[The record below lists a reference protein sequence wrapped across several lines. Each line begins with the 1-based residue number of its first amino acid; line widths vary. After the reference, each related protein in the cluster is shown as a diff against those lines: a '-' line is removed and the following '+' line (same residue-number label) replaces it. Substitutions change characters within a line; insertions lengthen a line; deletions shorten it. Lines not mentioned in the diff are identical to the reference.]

1 MLLAAAGR
9 SSYNIDSTERKGII
23 YMLSENIKAAR
34 KSKGL
39 SQEELAVKL
48 NIVRQTLSK
57 WERGLS
63 VPDSDM
69 LIAISEALEIPVSAL
84 LGETITE
91 SKAEDLKVISQKLE
105 IINLQFAKRKR
116 TRQKLLHW
124 LMISLCAVT
133 VMISAALIVLNS
145 PYLNWDYS
153 DPETA
158 VLGVAFH
165 SFEWIFVRLAPIIFI
180 GSVVG
185 IFMTREKEFIFPE

>member
-1 MLLAAAGR
+1 
-9 SSYNIDSTERKGII
+9 
-23 YMLSENIKAAR
+23 MLSENIKAVR

-165 SFEWIFVRLAPIIFI
+165 SFEWIFVRLAPIVFI